1 MPRNPFGSL
10 PIASRRPA
18 LVALAAAW
26 CVSAAG
32 DEPLL
37 ARWKLATDAANAV
50 AGAPDGATH
59 GVTFAAG
66 GPDRPAGFA
75 AFAGRGQHVEIPA
88 ARSLALGRG
97 DFTIAAWIH
106 TAATADEG
114 GDIVSHF
121 DPVTRTGLQL
131 GLRTNSGVTSS
142 QANRRQLQF
151 GIDSGTEPVF
161 TDEGRPG
168 DAIFGQSMAVHDGHL
183 YVGTCVSGTGSGR
196 VQRYAGP
203 GAWIDLG
210 SPDGANSVTAMAAH
224 DGALHVGTGHYRL
237 GGTHLPEG
245 ENRQPGGR
253 IFRLVDGARWE
264 EIGHFPGMEA
274 VGGMVVFQG
283 KLHVASLYRPAS
295 FHRHEGGTRWTA
307 LPVPDGKRV
316 EAIGVFEGA
325 LWATSYDDAHVYRY
339 DGTSWTD
346 MGQVGEPANT
356 QCYAFANHNGRLQ
369 VATWRTGKVFE
380 WDGAGWR
387 DRGRL
392 GEELEVMG
400 MLVHNGSLYAGTL
413 PLAWLGRHDVGPD
426 GRDDWTLLRRL
437 DTTPDVEY
445 RRVWTLAQHAGRLF
459 ATTIP
464 SGHVWSLRAGAC
476 VTWDAECPP
485 GWRHVVAQRQGD
497 VLRLFVDGRQV
508 AESAAGAAASID
520 VDCDRPWLV
529 GAGSG
534 GFFNG
539 GIADVTIHRRA
550 LGPDEIRA
558 AAGRSAP

>member
-1 MPRNPFGSL
+1 MSQHRD
-10 PIASRRPA
+10 RRRVA
-18 LVALAAAW
+18 MNHAIVVALAAAW
-26 CVSAAG
+26 AAPTVADDALVG
-32 DEPLL
+32 H
-37 ARWKLATDAANAV
+37 WKLAADAASAV
-50 AGAPDGATH
+50 AGAPDGKSH
-59 GVTFAAG
+59 GVTYVAG
-66 GPDRPAGFA
+66 EPGRPAGFA
-75 AFAGRGQHVEIPA
+75 VFAGRGQHVSIPA
-88 ARSLALGRG
+88 ARSLAIGRG
-97 DFTIAAWIH
+97 DFTITAWIR
-106 TAATADEG
+106 TDANADEG

-121 DPVTRTGLQL
+121 DPRTRTGLHL
-131 GLRTNSGVTSS
+131 GLRTNTGVTSS

-151 GIDSGTEPVF
+151 GIDAGTEPVF

-183 YVGTCVSGTGSGR
+183 YVGTCVSGTGAGR
-196 VQRYAGP
+196 VQRHAG
-203 GAWIDLG
+203 GGSWIDLG

-224 DGALHVGTGHYRL
+224 DGALCVGTGHYRL
-237 GGTHLPEG
+237 GGTHLPDE

-253 IFRLVDGARWE
+253 IFRLVDGSRWE
-264 EIGHFPGMEA
+264 EIGHFPSMEA

-283 KLHVASLYRPAS
+283 RLHVSSLYRPGS
-295 FHRHEGGTRWTA
+295 FHRHEAGTSWTT
-307 LPVPDGKRV
+307 LPLPDGNRV
-316 EAIGVFEGA
+316 EAMAVFEGA
-325 LWATSYDDAHVYRY
+325 LWATSYDNAHVYRY

-356 QCYAFANHNGRLQ
+356 QCYAFANHHGRLQ

-392 GEELEVMG
+392 GSELEVMG

-413 PLAWLGRHDVGPD
+413 PLAWLGRHEVQPD
-426 GRDDWTLLRRL
+426 GSDAWTLVRRL
-437 DTTPDVEY
+437 DTTPDVEF

-464 SGHVWSLRAGAC
+464 SGQVWSMQAGAC

-485 GWRHVVAQRQGD
+485 GWRHIAAQRQGD
-497 VLRLFVDGRQV
+497 RLQLFVDGRQV
-508 AESAAGAAASID
+508 AESAAAGAATLD
-520 VDCDRPWLV
+520 VDCGRPWLV

-539 GIADVTIHRRA
+539 AIADVTVHRRA
-550 LGPDEIRA
+550 LSAEEICA
-558 AAGRSAP
+558 AAAER

>member
-1 MPRNPFGSL
+1 
-10 PIASRRPA
+10 
-18 LVALAAAW
+18 
-26 CVSAAG
+26 VSHG
-32 DEPLL
+32 L
-37 ARWKLATDAANAV
+37 KFV
-50 AGAPDGATH
+50 AGEPG
-59 GVTFAAG
+59 
-66 GPDRPAGFA
+66 RPAGFA
-75 AFAGRGQHVEIPA
+75 AFAGRGQHVEIA
-88 ARSLALGRG
+88 AAPPLALGRG

-106 TAATADEG
+106 TDADADEG

-121 DPVTRTGLQL
+121 DPATRTGLHL
-131 GLRTNSGVTSS
+131 GLRTNAGVTSS

-151 GIDSGTEPVF
+151 GIDAGTEPVF

-183 YVGTCVSGTGSGR
+183 YVGTCVSGTGAGR
-196 VQRYAGP
+196 VQRHAGG

-210 SPDGANSVTAMAAH
+210 SPDRANSVTAMAAH

-237 GGTHLPEG
+237 GGTHLPDE

-253 IFRLVDGARWE
+253 IFRLVDGSRWE
-264 EIGHFPGMEA
+264 EIGHFPSMEA

-283 KLHVASLYRPAS
+283 KLHVSSLYRPAS

-307 LPVPDGKRV
+307 LPLPEGKRV
-316 EAIGVFEGA
+316 EALGVFEAA
-325 LWATSYDDAHVYRY
+325 LWATSYDNAHVYRY

-356 QCYAFANHNGRLQ
+356 QCYAFANHHGRLQ
-369 VATWRTGKVFE
+369 VATWRTGKVFQ
-380 WDGAGWR
+380 WDGTGWR

-400 MLVHNGSLYAGTL
+400 MLVHNGSFYAGTL

-426 GRDDWTLLRRL
+426 GRDAWTLLRRL

-464 SGHVWSLRAGAC
+464 SGHVWSMQAGAC
-476 VTWDAECPP
+476 VTWDVECPP
-485 GWRHVVAQRQGD
+485 GWRHVAAQRQGNE
-497 VLRLFVDGRQV
+497 LRLFVDGRQV
-508 AESAAGAAASID
+508 AASTAGAAATLD
-520 VDCDRPWLV
+520 VDCDRPWLI
-529 GAGSG
+529 GAGPG

-539 GIADVTIHRRA
+539 AIADVAIHRRA
-550 LGPDEIRA
+550 LSAQEIRA
-558 AAGRSAP
+558 AAAR